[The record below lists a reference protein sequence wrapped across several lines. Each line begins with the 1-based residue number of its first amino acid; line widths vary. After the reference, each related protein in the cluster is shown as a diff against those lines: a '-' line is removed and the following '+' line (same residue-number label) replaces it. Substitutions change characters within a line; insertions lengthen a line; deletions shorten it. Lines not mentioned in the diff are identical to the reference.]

1 VIFDYT
7 SGRHTQLAWDANGN
21 LALLWMC
28 GDKFARFH
36 DWDDENRLRMVLD
49 NMRTGYY
56 GYDANGDRV
65 YKLIGGSEITHTDD
79 ESSDALARFDN
90 AVLYPNPY
98 VTITKKGYT
107 KHYYA
112 NGERLAT
119 SIGAGGFCIMVHE
132 WISLPQTAH
141 EENLLTKWSSIYSN
155 EYPFEY
161 HHESLPTLTYN
172 VDIAGQDLNELQ
184 YWCPIRRLKRL
195 KVEYEQDILRET
207 MSHFC
212 EAQGEEDG
220 IFYTHG
226 DHLGSASWITDCG
239 GHPIQYLHYL
249 PYGQLLANQTPYG
262 YDERYK
268 FTGKERDAETGYD
281 FFGARYYWSLFKHWT
296 STDPLL
302 DNSLYIS
309 PYAYCNWN
317 PVNRIDFDG
326 MDDEQREAAINKA
339 NQYVKM
345 NPGKS
350 YGWGAKGDPGQKVDC
365 SGLVSKCAIAGGEKD
380 PNKGQYN
387 GVRNIANNTQKIE
400 DMNDIEAGNFVI
412 FKTGGRNGDY
422 SHIGIIT
429 DVTHD
434 DDGNVVD
441 FQFIHSGYST
451 GPTRTSANSRYS
463 RNSPLC
469 WKDIVTGF
477 YKWDTRPDT
486 HKDSVLPQITALGD
500 KPSWM
505 NPIYPFSISPITI
518 NINPCI
524 RR

>member
-1 VIFDYT
+1 MHFND
-7 SGRHTQLAWDANGN
+7 
-21 LALLWMC
+21 
-28 GDKFARFH
+28 
-36 DWDDENRLRMVLD
+36 
-49 NMRTGYY
+49 
-56 GYDANGDRV
+56 
-65 YKLIGGSEITHTDD
+65 
-79 ESSDALARFDN
+79 
-90 AVLYPNPY
+90 AVLYVNPY
-98 VTITKKGYT
+98 FVVTPKGYT
-107 KHYYA
+107 KHYYNGSQRIAAQIGQLENLPNDIIDTSAVATERIA
-112 NGERLAT
+112 NACAYIQSLLSPDIELQPDTTAT
-119 SIGAGGFCIMVHE
+119 FVDIDGDMYDELQWQC
-132 WISLPQTAH
+132 T
-141 EENLLTKWSSIYSN
+141 EENLAWNIEMQCDSNILLPILSKDTSHLDNRVSGIY
-155 EYPFEY
+155 YY
-161 HHESLPTLTYN
+161 HP
-172 VDIAGQDLNELQ
+172 
-184 YWCPIRRLKRL
+184 
-195 KVEYEQDILRET
+195 
-207 MSHFC
+207 
-212 EAQGEEDG
+212 
-220 IFYTHG
+220 
-226 DHLGSASWITDCG
+226 DHLGSATWITNSARKAVQF
-239 GHPIQYLHYL
+239 IHYM
-249 PYGQLLANQTPYG
+249 PFGEMWYNQQGSAYN
-262 YDERYK
+262 ERYK
-268 FTGKERDAETGYD
+268 FTGKERDEETGYD
-281 FFGARYYWSLFKHWT
+281 YFGARYYVPEIPIWLSV
-296 STDPLL
+296 DPLA
-302 DNSLYIS
+302 DKYPQIS
-309 PYAYCNWN
+309 PYAYCHWN

-387 GVRNIANNTQKIE
+387 GVRNIANNTQKID

-441 FQFIHSGYST
+441 FQFIHSGWST
-451 GPTRTSANSRYS
+451 GPTQTGANSRYS